1 MDHAGA
7 ALAGVTPYMSASFTK
22 RFADEINKQGIVRHI
37 RRDRFAVESETYI
50 GHVAN
55 FPMSFFFHSMS
66 YVMFNLSE
74 N

>member
-1 MDHAGA
+1 MDHTGA
-7 ALAGVTPYMSASFTK
+7 ALAGVAPYMSASFTK

-37 RRDRFAVESETYI
+37 RRDRLAVESETYI

-55 FPMSFFFHSMS
+55 FPMSFLFYSMS
-66 YVMFNLSE
+66 YIMFNLSE